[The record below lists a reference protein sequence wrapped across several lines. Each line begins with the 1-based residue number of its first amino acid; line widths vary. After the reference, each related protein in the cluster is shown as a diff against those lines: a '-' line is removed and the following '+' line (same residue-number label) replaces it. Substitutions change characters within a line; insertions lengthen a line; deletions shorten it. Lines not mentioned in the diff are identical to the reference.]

1 MQNKKTNSGRSY
13 DPALISSRESK
24 RLTEWYGKGA
34 SWVNCEQEGRQ
45 DRQNCLSQKSFTI
58 ASRRKVYFASVFLS
72 SDCPLSVAG
81 LLLSGIPFVHAATQ
95 RLFATQVLCSLILLA
110 LVVHSKL
117 HSNTDQHTQQQKP
130 WVMINPL
137 QRRTTLQPNG
147 MAQP

>member
-81 LLLSGIPFVHAATQ
+81 LNVRNPVCPRRHAAP
-95 RLFATQVLCSLILLA
+95 FATQVLCSLILLA